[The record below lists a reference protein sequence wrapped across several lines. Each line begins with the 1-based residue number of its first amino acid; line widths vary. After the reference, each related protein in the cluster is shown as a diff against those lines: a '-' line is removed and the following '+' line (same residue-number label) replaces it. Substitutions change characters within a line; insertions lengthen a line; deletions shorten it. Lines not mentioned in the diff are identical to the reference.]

1 MTDIDRIAHTLA
13 VTNDR
18 ADMWKARAVAAE
30 TALAEANE
38 ERSADAAAL
47 LEAELRK
54 VRAERDE
61 LADALRPLLDAHK
74 DEAHSMPGEAWGY
87 DAAGIHG
94 WEPGEPQECPICEAL
109 DAARAAL
116 DRQEQ
121 RYGT

>member
-13 VTNDR
+13 VTNER
-18 ADMWKARAVAAE
+18 ADMWKARAVTAE
-30 TALAEANE
+30 TALAEWQ
-38 ERSADAAAL
+38 EREGIQHRVAVA
-47 LEAELRK
+47 
-54 VRAERDE
+54 AERRANA

-94 WEPGEPQECPICEAL
+94 WEPDEPQGCPICVAL

-116 DRQEQ
+116 DRHTHQDTSVQ
-121 RYGT
+121 P